1 MIQNYQTKYPTTF
14 LLSSETYLNR
24 CEEKYSNII
33 TVNLMPRGPLE
44 KRVVKIRM
52 PRLSHFECYGKD
64 RCALAL
70 LSFRTGR
77 LMSDDEI
84 PDLFSFLLS
93 NGYTIDTNLTNMMNA
108 SPVKLNNK
116 TIISFVSYIG

>member
-1 MIQNYQTKYPTTF
+1 MACAKTF
-14 LLSSETYLNR
+14 LLSSETFLNR
-24 CEEKYSNII
+24 CNKNYHNII
-33 TVNLMPRGPLE
+33 TLNLMPCGPL
-44 KRVVKIRM
+44 KKYVVKIRM
-52 PRLSHFECYGKD
+52 PRLSQFECYGSD

-84 PDLFSFLLS
+84 PDLFTFLLS
-93 NGYTIDTNLTNMMNA
+93 NQYNIDTKLTNMMNA

-116 TIISFVSYIG
+116 TIISFVTFG

>member
-1 MIQNYQTKYPTTF
+1 MVCAKTF

-24 CEEKYSNII
+24 CDQNYRNII
-33 TVNLMPRGPLE
+33 TLNLIPCGPL
-44 KRVVKIRM
+44 KKYIVKIQT
-52 PRLSHFECYGKD
+52 PRLSYFDCYAHD

-70 LSFRTGR
+70 LSFKTGR

-84 PDLFSFLLS
+84 PDLFAFLLS
-93 NGYTIDTNLTNMMNA
+93 NEYKIDTKLTNMMNS

-116 TIISFVSYIG
+116 TIISFITYDSDFDKN